1 MGEKKLLLCPKIPI
15 SICNLFICPQ
25 CVCNTF
31 ISLLM
36 FIYLVIRKN
45 SEKTFIKNTQP
56 ATNGMEIVC
65 FERLSLWIL
74 GYWWTKLRLRSYS
87 VFIHL
92 SVSKGILLTL
102 EAFFYRDS
110 DYMA

>member
-74 GYWWTKLRLRSYS
+74 GYWWT
-87 VFIHL
+87 
-92 SVSKGILLTL
+92 
-102 EAFFYRDS
+102 D
-110 DYMA
+110 

>member
-45 SEKTFIKNTQP
+45 SEKTFIKNT
-56 ATNGMEIVC
+56 ATSNQQRMEWRFSALKGYLSGYSDTGGQIKILFSLHPIVS
-65 FERLSLWIL
+65 FKRD
-74 GYWWTKLRLRSYS
+74 
-87 VFIHL
+87 
-92 SVSKGILLTL
+92 TL
-102 EAFFYRDS
+102 DS
-110 DYMA
+110 